1 MRLYGPGPGNRRG
14 ARATAEHRQSQQA
27 PGTASPPPALPPPIQ
42 VVNVTIL
49 AIESERPDTRIDA
62 CLGQPLAF
70 FLTAENST
78 ALGDSF
84 RPDDVHAAVSASD
97 FCPVG
102 DGNVVN
108 ITVRLVGPP
117 HAHVLPRLQR
127 RPLRWPPAPLP
138 FGLC

>member
-1 MRLYGPGPGNRRG
+1 M
-14 ARATAEHRQSQQA
+14 
-27 PGTASPPPALPPPIQ
+27 
-42 VVNVTIL
+42 VNVTIL

-108 ITVRLVGPP
+108 ITVRLVGPRTRMCCHACSGGRSAGRLHRCHSGCASDWSQMLIACP
-117 HAHVLPRLQR
+117 H
-127 RPLRWPPAPLP
+127 PPACAGAP
-138 FGLC
+138 GRRHHV